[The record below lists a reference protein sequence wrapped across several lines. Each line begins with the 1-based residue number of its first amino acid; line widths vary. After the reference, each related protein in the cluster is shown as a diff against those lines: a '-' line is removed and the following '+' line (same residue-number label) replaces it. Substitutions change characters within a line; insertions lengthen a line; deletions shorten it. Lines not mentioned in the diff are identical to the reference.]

1 MDVVVGGKARATI
14 TVPFR
19 FRWLYNQNV
28 ADTINKCLE
37 CTTAKINVFDTQ
49 GYFLKRQ
56 TTTYCEDI
64 IIRGKK
70 FFYFADIIM
79 YSSMP
84 LTKHDCFLTFD
95 YLVNFKPLVV

>member
-1 MDVVVGGKARATI
+1 MHNGK
-14 TVPFR
+14 
-19 FRWLYNQNV
+19 
-28 ADTINKCLE
+28 NKC
-37 CTTAKINVFDTQ
+37 FRYS

-64 IIRGKK
+64 IIREKN
-70 FFYFADIIM
+70 FYFADIIM